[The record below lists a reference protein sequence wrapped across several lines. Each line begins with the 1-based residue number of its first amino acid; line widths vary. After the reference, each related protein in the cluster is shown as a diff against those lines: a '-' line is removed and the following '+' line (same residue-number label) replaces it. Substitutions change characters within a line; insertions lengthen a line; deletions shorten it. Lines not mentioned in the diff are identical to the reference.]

1 MKRKIILSLL
11 SLFILFSTGT
21 VIATLYITNTTTRL
35 RQLISL
41 HQIEDFRQNLIMNV
55 QTVQSDLFTFDTS
68 LKPRPSSIGS
78 NMSALE
84 GTVQRCLSC
93 HHTPAMTNRLQNL
106 HTLVK
111 DYQSSLSAYM
121 TAAEADRKDRMKLE
135 AAAIGNKL
143 LSEAEGMSIQSI
155 KHLSIVTG
163 SAMEKIN
170 HVKAILYIT
179 ILFTF
184 ILGSMIAARLVF
196 YITRPA
202 EALVK
207 ATRAIAA
214 GDLEHTITYKD
225 DTEFGELANAFNSMS
240 KSLKTGYEILRRE
253 IAERKQTEQA
263 HAKSEK
269 FLNTIFD
276 SIYDPFCIIDRD
288 YNIVRAN
295 ESYAK
300 LNGTALEGLIG
311 RKCFEVTENRTTACD
326 ECIAEKTYRSS
337 HPCATNRLF
346 TRPGD
351 QKVWTEI
358 YTYPIFGDEGT
369 VTHVIMYT
377 RDITERKIAENS
389 LKESKERYELA
400 ADGANDG
407 LWDWDLK
414 ADTIYFSPRW
424 KSMLG
429 YRKEQI
435 GNDPEEWFKL
445 IHPDDIAQM
454 KAQISAHINGLTPH
468 LESEYRILHSDNN
481 YRWVLSR
488 GLAVRDKYG
497 NAYRMAGS
505 QTDITSRKAFEEQL
519 LHDAFHDALTGL
531 PNRALFMDRLAHVI
545 RSSKRRRINF
555 YAVLFLDLDRF
566 KVINDSLGHM
576 SGDLLLIEVSGRL
589 IQCLRPGDTVA
600 RLGGDEFALL
610 LEDIKDTGE
619 LGNIADRIQRALA
632 EPFTIKSQQVFSTA
646 SIGIAIGPKNY
657 EKPEHV
663 LRDADIAMY
672 QAKARGKA
680 RHAIFD
686 STMYES
692 TIHRLQIETD
702 LRQAAERKEF
712 FIHYQ
717 PVIDLQEN
725 TVVGFEAL
733 LRWQHPTRGVV
744 PPNEFIPLAEE
755 TGLILPIGEWV
766 LREAC
771 SQACAWQKHYTMT
784 TPLKISVNISS
795 KQLSQRDFVKRV
807 SGILDETGLDASC
820 LALEITESLIMENP
834 EASGVI
840 MTQLRNLGIHIHID
854 DFGTGYSSL
863 SYIHRI
869 PVNALKIDRSF
880 VNKMFSNDE
889 NMEIIKAIISLAHN
903 LNLYLIAEG
912 LELTDQL
919 THLKKLK
926 CHYGQGYLFSRPM
939 AVKDIEQWL
948 ASGDP
953 LFVLS

>member
-1 MKRKIILSLL
+1 
-11 SLFILFSTGT
+11 
-21 VIATLYITNTTTRL
+21 
-35 RQLISL
+35 
-41 HQIEDFRQNLIMNV
+41 
-55 QTVQSDLFTFDTS
+55 
-68 LKPRPSSIGS
+68 
-78 NMSALE
+78 
-84 GTVQRCLSC
+84 
-93 HHTPAMTNRLQNL
+93 
-106 HTLVK
+106 
-111 DYQSSLSAYM
+111 
-121 TAAEADRKDRMKLE
+121 
-135 AAAIGNKL
+135 
-143 LSEAEGMSIQSI
+143 
-155 KHLSIVTG
+155 
-163 SAMEKIN
+163 
-170 HVKAILYIT
+170 
-179 ILFTF
+179 
-184 ILGSMIAARLVF
+184 
-196 YITRPA
+196 
-202 EALVK
+202 
-207 ATRAIAA
+207 
-214 GDLEHTITYKD
+214 
-225 DTEFGELANAFNSMS
+225 
-240 KSLKTGYEILRRE
+240 
-253 IAERKQTEQA
+253 
-263 HAKSEK
+263 
-269 FLNTIFD
+269 
-276 SIYDPFCIIDRD
+276 
-288 YNIVRAN
+288 
-295 ESYAK
+295 
-300 LNGTALEGLIG
+300 
-311 RKCFEVTENRTTACD
+311 
-326 ECIAEKTYRSS
+326 
-337 HPCATNRLF
+337 
-346 TRPGD
+346 
-351 QKVWTEI
+351 
-358 YTYPIFGDEGT
+358 
-369 VTHVIMYT
+369 MYT
-377 RDITERKIAENS
+377 RDIIERKIAEDS

-414 ADTIYFSPRW
+414 ANTIYFSPRW

-429 YRKEQI
+429 CRKEQI
-435 GNDPEEWFKL
+435 GNNPEEWFKL
-445 IHPDDIAQM
+445 IHPDDIAQV

-468 LESEYRILHSDNN
+468 MESEYRILHCDNS

-488 GLAVRDKYG
+488 GLAVRDKSG
-497 NAYRMAGS
+497 NAYAWPDRK
-505 QTDITSRKAFEEQL
+505 QTLPHGRRLRNSCSRRL
-519 LHDAFHDALTGL
+519 SRCPTGL
-531 PNRALFMDRLAHVI
+531 PNRACLWTVSRT
-545 RSSKRRRINF
+545 SSEVRKGAKNF
-555 YAVLFLDLDRF
+555 YIVLFLDLDRF
-566 KVINDSLGHM
+566 KVINDSLGHVA
-576 SGDLLLIEVSGRL
+576 GDQLLIEVSGRL
-589 IQCLRPGDTVA
+589 VQCLRPGDTVA

-610 LEDIKDTGE
+610 LEDIRDTGE
-619 LGNIADRIQRALA
+619 LSNIADRIQKELA
-632 EPFTIKSQQVFSTA
+632 EPFSIKSQQVFSTA
-646 SIGIAIGPKNY
+646 SIGIAIGSESY

-680 RHAIFD
+680 RHEIFD

-771 SQACAWQKHYTMT
+771 SQVCAWQKHYTMT

-795 KQLSQRDFVKRV
+795 KQLSQRDFVKLV

-926 CHYGQGYLFSRPM
+926 CHYGQGYLFSKPM
-939 AVKDIEQWL
+939 EVKDIEQWL
-948 ASGDP
+948 ASGNP